1 MTDGVQYFLK
11 VTDLD
16 LPSEVRTFIETTD
29 GIAALYPPQAKAIRA
44 GLLDG
49 RNLVLAIPTASGK
62 TLVGELAALK
72 HILALGGK
80 VVYLCPLR
88 ALASEKFHDFKRF
101 EPLGVSAAMSSGDYD
116 SADHWLARYD
126 LVVTTNE
133 KMDAMLRHGTTW
145 FDQITLIVVD
155 EIHLITEPDRGPTLE
170 TLITKVRMNNP
181 KAQILAL
188 SATIQ
193 NGQEIAEW
201 LDAALVE
208 SEWRP
213 VPLKEGYFLGNTII
227 FPDAKDA
234 KVRPIRGS
242 SSSSIS
248 PAALMAID
256 IVRKGGQA
264 LLFTTSRK
272 RAASAAK
279 KIGIVL
285 KRFLKTEQRKKLQEL
300 RSEFRTQANDPLGE
314 KLTEL
319 IPSGIAFHHAG
330 LGPTQRK
337 LVEDGFRNN
346 VLKIVTA
353 TPTLCLAPD
362 AQIWHGASETDV
374 SKFDVSQPLYALSN
388 SNLIPI
394 TAQDIQQNENST
406 YLIEITS
413 VSGYSIKITPNH
425 KMYIRRN
432 NQKMII
438 PAEMVKNTDKIASVR
453 KLSLNNIFSYNLSDF
468 VQENDLNGFDCKFDS
483 EIAYFIGLMLGDG
496 YSGGEIIGERLVYKG
511 SPLLVN
517 SDEEAILHAEIV
529 ANNLNLGHTRG
540 YSVFGTPHIRLSK
553 RKWFR
558 EFLVRCGVD
567 VKEKKHIAKQLMKM
581 DLEITSALLRGL
593 FDADGYVVKER
604 GVGLSS
610 ISEQLVKQIK
620 RLFLRFG
627 ITSRFR
633 KRKGTSMRSYGNIYD
648 TKPSYELFIAQTQC
662 IINFHKFVGFNIQR
676 KQEALTNL
684 VTRLQSNVLF
694 AACEKCD
701 YKVYKN
707 LFSGRVKSQKD
718 WGETKLEVI
727 SLLGK
732 RGELASRKIAK
743 LIGAEPK
750 KNENR
755 LNHHYELIKKRKIGR
770 ISKTEWFWS
779 LNEIGNWIYDN
790 YLRSNQPFELFF
802 TLECCPLCGNQLK
815 KVIRK
820 NWRSSDFEGDIF
832 WDMIRKIKKIES
844 KSKVYD
850 VVLPTSPQNDHMFVA
865 NGFIVHNSA
874 GVNLPARRVIIDSV
888 WRYSSG
894 GQEPISVIE
903 YKQQAGRAG
912 RPKYDSYGEAI
923 LIARSQKEGDWLTNK
938 YIQAEAEEVTSKLA
952 TEPALRQNLLG
963 LIASKLVVDT
973 ASLDAF
979 LEKTLLF
986 NQVLQFDPE
995 YLKDRVSKILTFL
1008 AERDFIVLGANG
1020 ELQATKYGTRV
1031 SQLYIDPL
1039 SANIIKEGLEK
1050 ARAERVIG
1058 GLSSF
1063 ALLHLAAATPDL
1075 SGPFVRR
1082 TEFNVL
1088 EMEVENREEE
1098 FLQAIPEPWSLEFE
1112 FFLSHVKTALIL
1124 NDWISESHLSQ
1135 ICSKFDV
1142 GSGDVTRL
1150 VEATQWLLYATAEIA
1165 RILRHPSWIYDLA
1178 KKVHLRVQ
1186 HGVTEQLLALCQ
1198 LKGIGRVRSR
1208 SLYTAGITNMAELG
1222 EMLIDN
1228 PARILRIPGFGPE
1241 LLKDL
1246 QRQIDSEIPLEE
1258 MQDLPATGSILAEE
1272 TLAKPGAR
1280 HHGKDK
1286 RQRQL
1291 DSYIS

>member
-1 MTDGVQYFLK
+1 MK

-101 EPLGVSAAMSSGDYD
+101 EPLGLSVAMSSGDYD

-133 KMDAMLRHGTTW
+133 KMDAILRHGTTW

-213 VPLKEGYFLGNTII
+213 VPLKEGYFIGKTII
-227 FPDAKDA
+227 FPDSKDTTLQ
-234 KVRPIRGS
+234 PIRSS

-264 LLFTTSRK
+264 LVFTTSRK

-279 KIGIVL
+279 KIGVIL
-285 KRFLKTEQRKKLQEL
+285 KRFLTTKQKKSLQEL
-300 RSEFRTQANDPLGE
+300 RTEFRTQASDPLGE

-319 IPSGIAFHHAG
+319 IPLGAAFHHAG
-330 LGPTQRK
+330 LGPTERK
-337 LVEDGFRNN
+337 LVEDAFRNN
-346 VLKIVTA
+346 VLKIIAA
-353 TPTLCLAPD
+353 TPTLA
-362 AQIWHGASETDV
+362 
-374 SKFDVSQPLYALSN
+374 
-388 SNLIPI
+388 
-394 TAQDIQQNENST
+394 
-406 YLIEITS
+406 
-413 VSGYSIKITPNH
+413 
-425 KMYIRRN
+425 
-432 NQKMII
+432 
-438 PAEMVKNTDKIASVR
+438 
-453 KLSLNNIFSYNLSDF
+453 
-468 VQENDLNGFDCKFDS
+468 
-483 EIAYFIGLMLGDG
+483 
-496 YSGGEIIGERLVYKG
+496 
-511 SPLLVN
+511 
-517 SDEEAILHAEIV
+517 
-529 ANNLNLGHTRG
+529 
-540 YSVFGTPHIRLSK
+540 
-553 RKWFR
+553 
-558 EFLVRCGVD
+558 
-567 VKEKKHIAKQLMKM
+567 
-581 DLEITSALLRGL
+581 
-593 FDADGYVVKER
+593 
-604 GVGLSS
+604 
-610 ISEQLVKQIK
+610 
-620 RLFLRFG
+620 
-627 ITSRFR
+627 
-633 KRKGTSMRSYGNIYD
+633 
-648 TKPSYELFIAQTQC
+648 
-662 IINFHKFVGFNIQR
+662 
-676 KQEALTNL
+676 
-684 VTRLQSNVLF
+684 
-694 AACEKCD
+694 
-701 YKVYKN
+701 
-707 LFSGRVKSQKD
+707 
-718 WGETKLEVI
+718 
-727 SLLGK
+727 
-732 RGELASRKIAK
+732 
-743 LIGAEPK
+743 
-750 KNENR
+750 
-755 LNHHYELIKKRKIGR
+755 
-770 ISKTEWFWS
+770 
-779 LNEIGNWIYDN
+779 
-790 YLRSNQPFELFF
+790 
-802 TLECCPLCGNQLK
+802 
-815 KVIRK
+815 
-820 NWRSSDFEGDIF
+820 
-832 WDMIRKIKKIES
+832 
-844 KSKVYD
+844 
-850 VVLPTSPQNDHMFVA
+850 
-865 NGFIVHNSA
+865 A

-912 RPKYDSYGEAI
+912 RPKYDTYGEAI
-923 LIARSQKEGDWLTNK
+923 LIARSQKEGDWLTNR
-938 YIQAEAEEVTSKLA
+938 YIQAEAEEVSSKLA

-979 LEKTLLF
+979 LQNTLLF

-995 YLKDRVSKILTFL
+995 YLKDRVNKILTFL
-1008 AERDFIVLGANG
+1008 AERDFITLGTNG

-1050 ARAERVIG
+1050 ARTERVMG
-1058 GLSSF
+1058 GISSF
-1063 ALLHLAAATPDL
+1063 ALLHLVAATPDL

-1082 TEFNVL
+1082 AEFNVL

-1098 FLQAIPEPWSLEFE
+1098 FLQPIPEPWSLEFE

-1124 NDWISESHLSQ
+1124 KDWISENHLSQ

-1150 VEATQWLLYATAEIA
+1150 VETTQWLLYATAEIA
-1165 RILRHPSWIYDLA
+1165 RILQQPSWIYDFA

-1186 HGVTEQLLALCQ
+1186 HGVTEQLLALCR

-1208 SLYTAGITNMAELG
+1208 SLYIAGIKNIPDLA
-1222 EMLIDN
+1222 EMLTDN

-1246 QRQIDSEIPLEE
+1246 QRQIDGEIPLEE
-1258 MQDLPATGSILAEE
+1258 KQDLPATGSILAEE
-1272 TLAKPGAR
+1272 ILAKPGTG
-1280 HHGKDK
+1280 HHGKGK

-1291 DSYIS
+1291 DRYIS